1 MMKKIV
7 ISALTVFVV
16 IVLAACGRGGDGE
29 TKSVTTEPAGSSES
43 SQSENVP
50 DTPLYVR
57 IRRTLYQDTGY
68 VNSLITCGTMDG
80 QITSSVSSSE
90 VPSQDDQS
98 NFGTGC
104 EYQLEGDDTVVVL
117 IGDKYEIFRDVTSD
131 FTTMPS
137 GVACFIGKV
146 NKASGSTFLVTY
158 VKMPEGVFWRPPAE
172 GDYSVTARDA
182 DENIKAG
189 DSVIVWH
196 TGEITG
202 YDPACI
208 DAYRIEKYER

>member
-57 IRRTLYQDTGY
+57 IRRTLYQDMGY

-117 IGDKYEIFRDVTSD
+117 IGDKYEIS
-131 FTTMPS
+131 
-137 GVACFIGKV
+137 
-146 NKASGSTFLVTY
+146 
-158 VKMPEGVFWRPPAE
+158 PPI
-172 GDYSVTARDA
+172 SRQCPQ
-182 DENIKAG
+182 
-189 DSVIVWH
+189 VWH
-196 TGEITG
+196 ALSEKCTKPQAASFWSRMSKCPRAYSGDLLPITM
-202 YDPACI
+202 DI
-208 DAYRIEKYER
+208 LVRILYRGLDFSYKERLSIEMR